1 MTKEKSIQAVRELA
15 DSIWA
20 DAKETQIAAEKSE
33 EGMITEIKE
42 EVDFKKK
49 LSSKLHG
56 VIIKLE
62 KENE

>member
-1 MTKEKSIQAVRELA
+1 MTKEQTIKAVQKLA

-33 EGMITEIKE
+33 DGMILEIKE

-49 LSSKLHG
+49 LAGKLHG

-62 KENE
+62 KEAE